1 MKAYELLF
9 FISPSID
16 DEVRLAMMKRIDDT
30 IITQGGVVDNVD
42 EWGKRKLAFE
52 VDGLTEGNYTL
63 IDFHTEPAAI
73 AELDRVLHISDDV
86 VRYMIVRRDDRS

>member
-16 DEVRLAMMKRIDDT
+16 DESRAAVMKRIDMT
-30 IITQGGVVDNVD
+30 ITENGGVVDGVE

-52 VDGLTEGNYTL
+52 VEGLTEGDYTL
-63 IDFHTEPAAI
+63 INFHTEPAAI

>member
-9 FISPSID
+9 FINPSID
-16 DEVRLAMMKRIDDT
+16 DESRLAIMKRIDDT
-30 IITQGGVVDNVD
+30 ITSQGGVIDNVD

-52 VDGLTEGNYTL
+52 VDGLTEGDYTL
-63 IDFHTEPAAI
+63 IDFHTEPAAV
-73 AELDRVLHISDDV
+73 AELDRVLHISDYV

>member
-9 FISPSID
+9 FIDPAT
-16 DEVRLAMMKRIDDT
+16 DEETHLAVLKRIDTT
-30 IITQGGVVDNVD
+30 IAAQGGVVDNVD

-52 VDGLTEGNYTL
+52 IDGLVEGDYTL
-63 IDFHTEPAAI
+63 IDFHIEPAAL
-73 AELDRVLHISDDV
+73 AELDRVLRISDNV

>member
-9 FISPSID
+9 FISPSIA
-16 DEVRLAMMKRIDDT
+16 DENRAAVMKRIDTT
-30 IITQGGVVDNVD
+30 ISGNGGIVDDVD

-52 VDGLTEGNYTL
+52 VDGLTEGDYTL
-63 IDFHTEPAAI
+63 INFHTEPTAI